1 MSEDMLVYPTEKVV
15 GILDAPD
22 AVDGLR
28 SALSEA
34 GATEVEVLSGDAGEE
49 QLDPDGE
56 EHGAVGKAMRTV
68 QKALGDEG
76 QRLENLNAALEKGHL
91 VVQAGLSASDGDAR
105 DRQKQQVAG
114 VMREHGVRSIAFYGK
129 NQIEEL
135 TLDA

>member
-15 GILDAPD
+15 GILDDRD
-22 AVDGLR
+22 AVEGLR

-34 GATEVEVLSGDAGEE
+34 GATDVEVLSGDSGEE
-49 QLDPDGE
+49 QLDPKGE
-56 EHGAVGKAMRTV
+56 EHGALGKAMRTV
-68 QKALGDEG
+68 QKALGDEA
-76 QRLENLNAALEKGHL
+76 QRLENLNAAIEQGSL
-91 VVQAGLSASDGDAR
+91 VVQAGLSASDDDAR
-105 DRQKQQVAG
+105 DQQKQQVAG

>member
-15 GILDAPD
+15 GILDDPQ

-28 SALSEA
+28 SGLSEA
-34 GATEVEVLSGDAGEE
+34 GATDVEVLSGASGEE
-49 QLDPDGE
+49 QLDPKGE
-56 EHGAVGKAMRTV
+56 EHGALGRAMRTV
-68 QKALGDEG
+68 QKALGDEAE
-76 QRLENLNAALEKGHL
+76 RLENLNDELERGNL
-91 VVQAGLSASDGDAR
+91 VVQAGLSASDDEGR
-105 DRQKQQVAG
+105 DREKQQIAA